1 MRSFTLRLV
10 LTTLLATSACS
21 DSQRGPTGDDYP
33 LSRAATIPID
43 GQVLFPVQVD
53 DRTGF
58 FPMVVDTGAFA
69 TTVDQRLVREI
80 VNDVGVATLTFA
92 EDLVFE
98 DTSVFATDLSV
109 AESYIGVPIYGLIG
123 QDILQHT
130 FFGLDYRASEVTA
143 ASAVPEL
150 PPPAFADETGIDVP
164 YQLEQQLP
172 VVEVDIGGKKARLI
186 ADTGSGVT
194 LLRESFVSREL
205 LDAGLGGYWWHTSYG
220 SDPGVIVRLP
230 SVVVGGH
237 EVAQSWAVVVP
248 DDYHL
253 KPVFEGLG
261 VEVDGIL
268 GYPLYRRFYVA
279 VHGPESKYRFYPYD
293 ALPHVDGREWDRAGL
308 EIRRDQG
315 AVLVDMIFEPSD
327 AKAKG
332 VRVDDTLVSIGSQSV
347 GDLPLDTIRLMLR
360 GEPGE
365 LKKLEFERDGSPI
378 ILQVAVDRLLPA
390 LD

>member
-1 MRSFTLRLV
+1 M
-10 LTTLLATSACS
+10 
-21 DSQRGPTGDDYP
+21 
-33 LSRAATIPID
+33 
-43 GQVLFPVQVD
+43 
-53 DRTGF
+53 
-58 FPMVVDTGAFA
+58 
-69 TTVDQRLVREI
+69 
-80 VNDVGVATLTFA
+80 
-92 EDLVFE
+92 
-98 DTSVFATDLSV
+98 

-143 ASAVPEL
+143 ANAIPEL
-150 PPPAFADETGIDVP
+150 PPPTFADEAGVDVP
-164 YQLEQQLP
+164 YALEQLLP
-172 VVEVDIGGKKARLI
+172 VVELDIGGKKARLI

-230 SVVVGGH
+230 SVVVGGY

-248 DDYHL
+248 DEYHL

-268 GYPLYRRFYVA
+268 GYPVYRRFYVA
-279 VHGPESKYRFYPYD
+279 VHGPESEYRFYPYD
-293 ALPHVDGREWDRAGL
+293 ALPHVDAREWDRVGL
-308 EIRRDQG
+308 EIRREKD

-327 AKAKG
+327 AKEKG
-332 VRVDDTLVSIGSQSV
+332 VRVDDVLVSVDSQSV

-360 GEPGE
+360 GHPGE
-365 LKKLEFERDGSPI
+365 LKKLELERDGSTTV
-378 ILQVAVDRLLPA
+378 LQVAVDRLLPA